1 MNIIIKRCLST
12 LLPSLQLYGPSVRYS
27 FSILE
32 AKPHKKQ
39 QVPFKK
45 WNIVRG
51 DIVKVISGKD
61 KTKVG
66 KVTRVHRKANKITV
80 KGVNIKVKKVSKHIN
95 LM

>member
-12 LLPSLQLYGPSVRYS
+12 LLPSIQLYGPSVRYS
-27 FSILE
+27 FSILK

-45 WNIVRG
+45 WDIVRG
-51 DIVKVISGKD
+51 DVVKVISGKD

-66 KVTRVHRKANKITV
+66 KVTRVHRKSNKITV
-80 KGVNIKVKKVSKHIN
+80 RGVNIKIKKVSNN
-95 LM
+95 LN

>member
-12 LLPSLQLYGPSVRYS
+12 LFPSIQLYGPSVQYS
-27 FSILE
+27 FSMLK

-39 QVPFKK
+39 QVTFKK
-45 WNIVRG
+45 WDIVRG
-51 DIVKVISGKD
+51 DVVKVISGKD

-66 KVTRVHRKANKITV
+66 KVTKVHRRANKITI

-95 LM
+95 